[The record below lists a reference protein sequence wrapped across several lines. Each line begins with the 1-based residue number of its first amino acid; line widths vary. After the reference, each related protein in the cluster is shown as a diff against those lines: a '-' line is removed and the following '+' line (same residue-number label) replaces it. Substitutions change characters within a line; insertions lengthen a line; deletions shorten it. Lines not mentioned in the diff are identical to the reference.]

1 MDGTT
6 TIGVIMDGTVAGTMV
21 GTVGTG
27 GTYGKI
33 SDRRVSTSLLC

>member
-6 TIGVIMDGTVAGTMV
+6 TIGVIMDGTAAGTLV

-27 GTYGKI
+27 GTHGNI
-33 SDRRVSTSLLC
+33 SDRRVSMSLL

>member
-6 TIGVIMDGTVAGTMV
+6 TIGVIMDGTAAGTMV

-27 GTYGKI
+27 GTHGKI
-33 SDRRVSTSLLC
+33 SDRRVSMSLL